1 MIIFPAIDL
10 KQGECVR
17 LKQGD
22 MNKATVF
29 NSDPVAQARQFK
41 SLGFDWLHVVDL
53 DGAVKGRS
61 ENSDIVKSILSSVD
75 MAIQLGGGIRD
86 LDAIE
91 SWLDLG
97 VKRVILGTA
106 AVNDPELVKKACNL
120 YPGKIVVGID
130 ARGGK
135 VSVQGWSET
144 SELDVITLAKRFEG
158 EGVAAIIYTDINR
171 DGVFK
176 GVDLEGTAELAQAI
190 SIPVIASGGVAS
202 LDDISSVRSLSSKGV
217 VGVVVGRA
225 FYEGKIDIQR
235 ARELI

>member
-106 AVNDPELVKKACNL
+106 AVNDPELVKKVCNL